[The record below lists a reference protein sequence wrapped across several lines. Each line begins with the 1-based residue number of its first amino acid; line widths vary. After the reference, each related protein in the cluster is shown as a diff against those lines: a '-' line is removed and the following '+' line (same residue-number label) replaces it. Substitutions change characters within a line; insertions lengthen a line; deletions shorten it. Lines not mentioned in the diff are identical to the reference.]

1 MMKNVSGSF
10 TVEAALVL
18 PLILFCI
25 LLMLNQGLELYGEMV
40 ETAEQQKMWEEFA
53 PADDFRKLE
62 LLLKYQDIGGN
73 YGNNI

>member
-40 ETAEQQKMWEEFA
+40 ETAEQQRSEE
-53 PADDFRKLE
+53 RRVGKE
-62 LLLKYQDIGGN
+62 CRR
-73 YGNNI
+73 